1 MRVGVMVPN
10 HKLSFDPVAFAARH
24 GGALL
29 RNFSKDQTLYS
40 QRDAADAIFYIEKGK
55 IKLTVVSE
63 HGKEAVIAMLEAGDF
78 CGEECLA
85 QQPLRLSKATTMTEC
100 VATRLEKPNVL
111 RALHDDLQFA
121 EFAFTYLLTQNVRLK
136 EQLVDHLF
144 NSSEKRLARILLLL
158 ANYGKEER
166 EEPITPKIDQQTL
179 AEMIG
184 TTRPPVSHFMNKW
197 RKLGFIEYNGHI
209 KLHSALLSMVLHG
222 QGVGP
227 LGARDSRES

>member
-1 MRVGVMVPN
+1 MVPN

-24 GGALL
+24 GGAVL
-29 RNFSKDQTLYS
+29 RKFYKDQTLYT
-40 QRDAADAIFYIEKGK
+40 QGDAADAIFYIEKGK

-63 HGKEAVIAMLEAGDF
+63 HGKEAVVAMLEPADF

-85 QQPLRLSKATTMTEC
+85 QQPLRISTATALTDC

-121 EFAFTYLLTQNVRLK
+121 EFAFTYLLTQNIRLK

-158 ANYGKEER
+158 AHYGKEER
-166 EEPITPKIDQQTL
+166 EEPITPKIDQETL
-179 AEMIG
+179 AKMVG
-184 TTRPPVSHFMNKW
+184 TTRPRVSHFMNKF
-197 RKLGFIEYNGHI
+197 RKLGLIEYNGHI
-209 KLHSALLSMVLHG
+209 KVHSALLSVVLHD
-222 QGVGP
+222 QGVGS
-227 LGARDSRES
+227 LTADDSSKS

>member
-1 MRVGVMVPN
+1 MVPN
-10 HKLSFDPVAFAARH
+10 HQLSFDPVAFAARH
-24 GGALL
+24 GGASL
-29 RNFSKDQTLYS
+29 RKFSKDQILYS
-40 QRDAADAIFYIEKGK
+40 QGDAADSIFYIEKGK

-63 HGKEAVIAMLEAGDF
+63 HGKEAVVAMLEAGDF

-85 QQPLRLSKATTMTEC
+85 QQPLRISTATTMTEC

-111 RALHDDLQFA
+111 RALHGDLHFS
-121 EFAFTYLLTQNVRLK
+121 EFAFTYLLTQNIRLK

-166 EEPITPKIDQQTL
+166 EEPITPKIDQETL
-179 AEMIG
+179 AKMIG
-184 TTRPPVSHFMNKW
+184 TTRPRVSQFMNKF

-209 KLHSALLSMVLHG
+209 KVHSALLSVVLHD
-222 QGVGP
+222 QGVGSLSAP
-227 LGARDSRES
+227 EVPES

>member
-1 MRVGVMVPN
+1 MVPN
-10 HKLSFDPVAFAARH
+10 HQLSFDPVAFATRH
-24 GGALL
+24 GGAIL
-29 RNFSKDQTLYS
+29 RRFSKGQILYS
-40 QRDAADAIFYIEKGK
+40 QGDVADAVFYIETGK

-63 HGKEAVIAMLEAGDF
+63 HGKEAVVAMLETGDF

-85 QQPLRLSKATTMTEC
+85 QQPLRISTATTLTEC

-111 RALHDDLQFA
+111 RALHNDLQFS
-121 EFAFTYLLTQNVRLK
+121 EFAFTYLLTQNIRLK

-166 EEPITPKIDQQTL
+166 EEPITPKIDQETL
-179 AEMIG
+179 AKMIG
-184 TTRPPVSHFMNKW
+184 TTRPRVSQFMNKF

-209 KLHSALLSMVLHG
+209 KVHSALLSVVLHD
-222 QGVGP
+222 QGAGS
-227 LGARDSRES
+227 LGVPDSEES